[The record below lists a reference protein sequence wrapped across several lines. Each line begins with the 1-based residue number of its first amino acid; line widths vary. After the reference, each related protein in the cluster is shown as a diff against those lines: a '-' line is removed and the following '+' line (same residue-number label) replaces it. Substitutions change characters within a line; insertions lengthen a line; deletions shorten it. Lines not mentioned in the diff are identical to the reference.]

1 MKYVATAVAAMV
13 FAFFGSLYVSD
24 QMEQSDRQ
32 ETLNSFYQ
40 AVIEQDIRG
49 VPSLETI
56 DQLSPLISS
65 KLRQGLLRA
74 LADER
79 THIQKTKGSQ
89 APLFE
94 GPMFVGVWEGA
105 GRVIGVTRENLPG
118 KVSYLVTLAI
128 KPPFDVALNSDWKD
142 RVILVQEHGKWVVDD
157 LAFIIEDGRT
167 NSRVLSQSLLD
178 ASR

>member
-1 MKYVATAVAAMV
+1 MKYVAAAVVAMV
-13 FAFFGSLYVSD
+13 FGFFGSLYVND
-24 QMEQSDRQ
+24 WMEQRDRGQ
-32 ETLNSFYQ
+32 TLNSFYK
-40 AVIEQDIRG
+40 AVIDQDIRG
-49 VPSLETI
+49 VPSLEII

-65 KLRQGLLRA
+65 KLRQGLLSA
-74 LADER
+74 LANEQA
-79 THIQKTKGSQ
+79 HIQKTKGSQ

-157 LAFIIEDGRT
+157 LVFIIEDGRA
-167 NSRVLSQSLLD
+167 NNRVLSQSLLD

>member
-1 MKYVATAVAAMV
+1 MKYVATVVAAMV
-13 FAFFGSLYVSD
+13 FVFFGSLYVSD
-24 QMEQSDRQ
+24 RMEQSDRQ

-74 LADER
+74 LVDER

-128 KPPFDVALNSDWKD
+128 KPPFDVALNSNWKD

-157 LAFIIEDGRT
+157 LVFIIEDGRT